1 MKVHH
6 INAATLCPMLSKL
19 VTGTGALMG
28 RGHMVC
34 HCLLIETPS
43 SGLVLV
49 DTGFGTEDLRSPE
62 TRLGKAML
70 KAAAPKLDPEEC
82 AIAHVRRLGFDT
94 SDVTHIVLTHMDLDH
109 AGGISDFPKARV
121 HVLADEHAA
130 ARALATTKEQARYR
144 PQQWA
149 HNPLFE
155 LARPAGQRWKGFEAV
170 RELPGLPPEILMLPL
185 SGHTRGHACVA
196 VETSAGALVHA
207 GDAYFH
213 RGAIAPEGNIAP
225 AGAQWYE
232 AMMAF
237 DRKKLEANHARL
249 RELAQD
255 SDVKVFCAHDVP
267 EFEALTSATVS

>member
-1 MKVHH
+1 MKIHH
-6 INAATLCPMLSKL
+6 INTASLCPVFSKL
-19 VTGTGALMG
+19 ITGAGGVME

-34 HCLLIETPS
+34 HCLLIETPNA
-43 SGLVLV
+43 GLVLV
-49 DTGFGTEDLRSPE
+49 DTGFGTEDVRSPRS
-62 TRLGKAML
+62 RLGNAL
-70 KAAAPKLDPEEC
+70 LVAAAPKLDLEEC

-109 AGGISDFPKARV
+109 AGGIADFPNARV

-130 ARALATTKEQARYR
+130 AKALATAKERARYR

-149 HNPLFE
+149 HNPVFE
-155 LARPAGQRWKGFEAV
+155 LARPAGERWKGFEAV
-170 RELPGLPPEILMLPL
+170 RALPGLPPEILMLPL

-196 VETSAGALVHA
+196 VETGAGALVHA

-225 AGAQWYE
+225 AAAQWYE
-232 AMMAF
+232 GMMAF

-249 RELAQD
+249 RALAQD
-255 SDVKVFCAHDVP
+255 TDVKVFCAHDVP
-267 EFEALTSATVS
+267 EFEALAGA